1 MGDQEQAQRAGD
13 RGSGS
18 GAADHGRSPAAAA
31 EGTGFTLLVPATSV
45 HGADSPIDW
54 ADALDRAEEGVE
66 ALRDAGLEV
75 IETIVGDA
83 DFAAA
88 AGDVLHSREID
99 DVVVLVDP
107 EAAIGARSRPRHRLG
122 AEPNGRFLG
131 AKFRDRDSAGVILF
145 SQKAP

>member
-1 MGDQEQAQRAGD
+1 MQKVDDKRNVLVILGREPEPPILVDALRPRAQ
-13 RGSGS
+13 
-18 GAADHGRSPAAAA
+18 
-31 EGTGFTLLVPATSV
+31 GTGFTLLVPATPL
-45 HGADSPIDW
+45 HGVDSPADW
-54 ADALDRAEEGVE
+54 ADAVGRAERGAE

-107 EAAIGARSRPRHRLG
+107 EAALGARPDLV
-122 AEPNGRFLG
+122 
-131 AKFRDRDSAGVILF
+131 GV
-145 SQKAP
+145 